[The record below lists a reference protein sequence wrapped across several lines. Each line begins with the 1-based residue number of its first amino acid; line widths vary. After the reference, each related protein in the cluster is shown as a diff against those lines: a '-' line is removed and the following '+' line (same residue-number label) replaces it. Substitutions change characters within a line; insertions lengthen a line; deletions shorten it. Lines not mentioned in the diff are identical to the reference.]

1 MNSAG
6 AEVTGAVA
14 LPPLGALG
22 VLGGRAPVGAEG
34 TGTEGAGAVSMMRP
48 VVEYGGGETTEVN
61 VAGGAP
67 APPPTGDDAGGAAAG
82 LLPTPP
88 RTGEDAGAEGT

>member
-48 VVEYGGGETTEVN
+48 VVEEGGETTEVN

-67 APPPTGDDAGGAAAG
+67 APLPTGDDAGGAAAG

-88 RTGEDAGAEGT
+88 RTGEDAGADGT